1 MQNALAHISVADYL
15 AGELRSDVRHE
26 YIDGEIYA
34 MSGAS
39 RRHSQIVMNL
49 ASTAHGKARGTG
61 CTVFSQSMKVRIDS
75 LNTFYY
81 PDVTASCDPSD
92 NDQYALT
99 RPCFVIEVLSPTT
112 ADIDRREKRQNYAL
126 LPSLREYVLVD
137 QDRRRVDVYRRED
150 SGVFTG
156 IRIEGS
162 GSLHLSCLNLDISL
176 DDIYYGVELPTT
188 ISEPEP
194 PAYAVA

>member
-1 MQNALAHISVADYL
+1 MQNALARVSVADYL
-15 AGELRSDVRHE
+15 AGELRSEVRHE
-26 YIDGEIYA
+26 YIDGEVYA

-49 ASTAHGKARGTG
+49 ASAAHIKARGTG
-61 CTVFSQSMKVRIDS
+61 CTVFSQSMKLRIAS
-75 LNTFYY
+75 LNIFYY
-81 PDVTASCDPSD
+81 PDVTASCDASD

-99 RPCFVIEVLSPTT
+99 KPCFVIEVLSPTT

-137 QDRRRVDVYRRED
+137 QDRRRVDVYRRD
-150 SGVFTG
+150 DKG
-156 IRIEGS
+156 IFNPTRIEGS
-162 GSLHLSCLNLDISL
+162 GTLHLSCLNLDLTL

-194 PAYAVA
+194 PAYA